1 MSPLRVEVVTAE
13 RTVLETE
20 ADMVI
25 LPGADGQLGILPKH
39 AALITS
45 LSPGEIRLK
54 KGGAEQSLVVAGGF
68 VEVRNDKVTILA
80 DAAEKVEEIDVARA
94 EAAMRRAQ
102 ETIKAHPAAADL
114 ATALAAMRR
123 ANVRVKVARRKRGGP
138 GGPGPG
144 A

>member
-1 MSPLRVEVVTAE
+1 
-13 RTVLETE
+13 
-20 ADMVI
+20 
-25 LPGADGQLGILPKH
+25 
-39 AALITS
+39 
-45 LSPGEIRLK
+45 
-54 KGGAEQSLVVAGGF
+54 
-68 VEVRNDKVTILA
+68 
-80 DAAEKVEEIDVARA
+80 
-94 EAAMRRAQ
+94 MRRAQ